1 LVLRLTNGGREDDH
15 DQRGFGQILTY
26 GELGKTTSSLK
37 EEIIR
42 LGPWHIDVQV
52 TPEISTRVSL
62 EAPEGYYGSSGQM
75 QPGFINPRE
84 GWIKL
89 IKRIYPEGLE
99 GRTFLECACNCGAY
113 CFWAKEIGASRCFGF
128 DVREHWIEQAR
139 FLARN
144 RTVASTE
151 GVSFE
156 KMDLYELPNRG
167 LEPFDVTLFKGIFYH
182 LPDPI
187 TGLKAAADLTKE
199 LLILHTAVRI
209 NLPDGML
216 AISGEG
222 SAPLMSGVYD
232 LNWIPTGP
240 RVLTM
245 ILNWMGFPQTRVTY
259 WRRSRPQRNP
269 ERGERF
275 GRMVIVAS
283 RQEGLLEQLESVE
296 KPPVENRQ
304 QKLVKS
310 TLRERDRRIVRL
322 ERQLGGRE
330 QELRHSREKRQKTR
344 QRLRHS
350 REKEQRLIQQRQRL
364 RRRTLRRTLRLKRQ
378 LQSMQASRSWRL
390 VEMLRRIRAKIS
402 RVGRKSS

>member
-1 LVLRLTNGGREDDH
+1 MDTNKSVSR
-15 DQRGFGQILTY
+15 
-26 GELGKTTSSLK
+26 LK

-52 TPEISTRVSL
+52 TPEVSTRVFL
-62 EAPEGYYGSSGQM
+62 EAPEGYYASPGEM
-75 QPGFINPRE
+75 EPGFQNPRE

-139 FLARN
+139 FLVRN
-144 RTVASTE
+144 RTVAPTE
-151 GVSFE
+151 GVTFE

-209 NLPDGML
+209 DLPDGML
-216 AISGEG
+216 AISGES

-232 LNWIPTGP
+232 LNWFPTGP
-240 RVLTM
+240 RALTK
-245 ILNWMGFPQTRVTY
+245 ILNWMGFPETRVAY
-259 WRRSRPQRNP
+259 WRRSMPQRNP

-283 RQEGLLEQLESVE
+283 RKEGLLEQFESVE

-304 QKLVKS
+304 QKLLKR

-322 ERQLGGRE
+322 ERQLGGRD
-330 QELRHSREKRQKTR
+330 QELRHSREKRQETR

-350 REKEQRLIQQRQRL
+350 REKRQETRQRL
-364 RRRTLRRTLRLKRQ
+364 RHSREKKQRLIRQRRRLRSRILRLRQQ

-390 VEMLRRIRAKIS
+390 VEVLHRTKAKIS
-402 RVGRKSS
+402 RVGGRFS